1 MKKIKEFYFIL
12 KETYKKFYN
21 DKSISYNFYNTVNEK
36 YLESKNKYNN
46 LLQTLSNLRKIKE
59 DLEDSDIKTIIRDLN
74 LYLSIGIAKNNITG
88 NSLREKYYT
97 DMNFYLKLKNEIKL
111 ELKKHNYKKI
121 IELKNKYEM

>member
-36 YLESKNKYNN
+36 QLESKNKYNN

-59 DLEDSDIKTIIRDLN
+59 DLEDSDIKTAIRDLI
-74 LYLSIGIAKNNITG
+74 LYLSIGIAENNITG
-88 NSLREKYYT
+88 NSLREKYHT